1 MEELQEVKN
10 QIKEFVKVCNHE
22 KSLELLE
29 KLATGKML
37 RSKLILK
44 IAGISIESI
53 KLCAVVEMIHAA
65 SLLHDDVI
73 DEANTRRGRPS
84 VNALYDNK
92 TAIMFRDILYSRAF
106 TELSQMDKNIAY
118 TISNAV
124 TLLSIGEMIDVDLT
138 NTFNKSYDKY
148 LDMIYKKTASLIEA
162 SSKAAAILS
171 KKDENKYALYGKNL
185 GLAFQMVDDILD
197 ITQDS
202 KTLGKPAMLDFVEG
216 KVTIPYLLL
225 YERIENKT
233 KLEALYKKELT
244 KIFFKSTCSSFKS
257 KLGRLRQINRLSS
270 RTCKFC
276 LAQCHIFSKDSL
288 SSFLIDNNKPYP
300 CPSEWDIPLFPVSIT
315 RPLWSTNL
323 AL

>member
-44 IAGISIESI
+44 IAGISQESI

-73 DEANTRRGRPS
+73 DDADTRRGKPS

-92 TAIMFRDILYSRAF
+92 TSIMFGDILYSRAF
-106 TELSQMDKNIAY
+106 TELSQMDKRVAY

-138 NTFNKSYDKY
+138 NSFNTSYDLY

-162 SSKAAAILS
+162 SAKAAAIIAGL
-171 KKDENKYALYGKNL
+171 DEEKYALYGKNL

-202 KTLGKPAMLDFVEG
+202 ATLGKPSMHDFVEG

-225 YERIENKT
+225 HERIEDKT
-233 KLEALYKKELT
+233 RLESLYKKELSEQDSAWIKEQMNIT
-244 KIFFKSTCSSFKS
+244 NALNDSILQAKAI
-257 KLGRLRQINRLSS
+257 GNEAIN
-270 RTCKFC
+270 
-276 LAQCHIFSKDSL
+276 AV
-288 SSFLIDNNKPYP
+288 IDEENSQTLVMIMKAMI
-300 CPSEWDIPLFPVSIT
+300 EREF
-315 RPLWSTNL
+315 
-323 AL
+323 

>member
-1 MEELQEVKN
+1 MEELLEVKN

-44 IAGISIESI
+44 IAGVTKESI

-73 DEANTRRGRPS
+73 DEADTRRGQPS

-92 TAIMFRDILYSRAF
+92 TSIMFGDILYSRAF
-106 TELSQMDKNIAY
+106 TELSQMDKKVAY

-138 NTFNKSYDKY
+138 NSFNKSYDLY

-162 SSKAAAILS
+162 SAKAAAIIAGL
-171 KKDENKYALYGKNL
+171 DEEKYALYGKNL

-202 KTLGKPAMLDFVEG
+202 ATLGKPAMHDYVEG

-225 YERIENKT
+225 HERVEDKT
-233 KLEALYKKELT
+233 KLESLYKKELT
-244 KIFFKSTCSSFKS
+244 TEESSWIKEQM
-257 KLGRLRQINRLSS
+257 QITNALN
-270 RTCKFC
+270 
-276 LAQCHIFSKDSL
+276 DSIL
-288 SSFLIDNNKPYP
+288 QAKAIGNEAINAVIDEENSQTLVMIMKAMI
-300 CPSEWDIPLFPVSIT
+300 EREF
-315 RPLWSTNL
+315 
-323 AL
+323 

>member
-22 KSLELLE
+22 KSLELLD

-44 IAGISIESI
+44 IAGISQESI

-73 DEANTRRGRPS
+73 DDADTRRGQPS

-92 TAIMFRDILYSRAF
+92 TSIMFGDILYSRAF
-106 TELSQMDKNIAY
+106 TELSQMDKKVAY

-138 NTFNKSYDKY
+138 NSFNTSYDLY

-162 SSKAAAILS
+162 SAKAAAIIAGL
-171 KKDENKYALYGKNL
+171 DVDKYALYGKNL
-185 GLAFQMVDDILD
+185 GLAFQMIDDILD

-202 KTLGKPAMLDFVEG
+202 ATLGKPAMHDFVEG

-225 YERIENKT
+225 HERIEDKT
-233 KLEALYKKELT
+233 RLESLYKKKLSEQE
-244 KIFFKSTCSSFKS
+244 SSWIKEQM
-257 KLGRLRQINRLSS
+257 QITNALN
-270 RTCKFC
+270 
-276 LAQCHIFSKDSL
+276 DSIL
-288 SSFLIDNNKPYP
+288 QAKAIGNEAINAVIDEENSQTLVMIMKAMI
-300 CPSEWDIPLFPVSIT
+300 EREF
-315 RPLWSTNL
+315 
-323 AL
+323 

>member
-1 MEELQEVKN
+1 MEELELVKN
-10 QIKEFVKVCNHE
+10 QIKNFVKVCNHE
-22 KSLELLE
+22 KSLELLD

-44 IAGISIESI
+44 IAGISQESI

-73 DEANTRRGRPS
+73 DDADTRRGKPS

-92 TAIMFRDILYSRAF
+92 TSIMFGDILYSRAF
-106 TELSQMDKNIAY
+106 TELSQMDKRVAY

-138 NTFNKSYDKY
+138 NSFNTSYDLY

-162 SSKAAAILS
+162 AAKAAAIIARL
-171 KKDENKYALYGKNL
+171 DEQKYALYGKNL
-185 GLAFQMVDDILD
+185 GLAFQMIDDILD

-202 KTLGKPAMLDFVEG
+202 ATLGKPSMHDFVEG

-225 YERIENKT
+225 HERIEDKAR
-233 KLEALYKKELT
+233 LESLYKKELNEQDT
-244 KIFFKSTCSSFKS
+244 TWIKE
-257 KLGRLRQINRLSS
+257 QM
-270 RTCKFC
+270 
-276 LAQCHIFSKDSL
+276 
-288 SSFLIDNNKPYP
+288 
-300 CPSEWDIPLFPVSIT
+300 SIT
-315 RPLWSTNL
+315 N
-323 AL
+323 ALNDSILQAKAIGNEAINAVIDEENSQTLVLIMKAMIEREF

>member
-10 QIKEFVKVCNHE
+10 QIKKFVEVCNHQ
-22 KSLELLE
+22 KSLELLD

-44 IAGISIESI
+44 IAGVNEESI

-73 DEANTRRGRPS
+73 DEADTRRGQPS

-92 TAIMFRDILYSRAF
+92 TSIMFGDILYSRAF
-106 TELSQMDKNIAY
+106 TELSQMDKRVAY

-138 NTFNKSYDKY
+138 NSFNKSYDLY

-162 SSKAAAILS
+162 SAKAAAIIAGL
-171 KKDENKYALYGKNL
+171 DEEKYALYGKNL

-202 KTLGKPAMLDFVEG
+202 ATLGKPAMLDFVEG

-225 YERIENKT
+225 HERIEDKF
-233 KLEALYKKELT
+233 KLESLYKKELNQEE
-244 KIFFKSTCSSFKS
+244 SSWIKEQM
-257 KLGRLRQINRLSS
+257 QITNALN
-270 RTCKFC
+270 
-276 LAQCHIFSKDSL
+276 DSIL
-288 SSFLIDNNKPYP
+288 QAKAIGNEAINAVIDEENSQTLVMIMKAMI
-300 CPSEWDIPLFPVSIT
+300 EREF
-315 RPLWSTNL
+315 
-323 AL
+323 

>member
-1 MEELQEVKN
+1 MEELLEVKN

-22 KSLELLE
+22 KSLELLD

-44 IAGISIESI
+44 IAGVNEESI

-73 DEANTRRGRPS
+73 DDSDTRRGQPS

-92 TAIMFRDILYSRAF
+92 TSIMFGDILYSRAF
-106 TELSQMDKNIAY
+106 TELSQMDKRVAY

-138 NTFNKSYDKY
+138 NSFNKSYDLY

-162 SSKAAAILS
+162 SAKAAAIIAGLN
-171 KKDENKYALYGKNL
+171 EEKYALYGKNL
-185 GLAFQMVDDILD
+185 GLAFQMIDDILD

-202 KTLGKPAMLDFVEG
+202 ATLGKPAMHDYVEG

-225 YERIENKT
+225 HERIEDKT
-233 KLEALYKKELT
+233 KLESLYKKELT
-244 KIFFKSTCSSFKS
+244 QDESSWIKEQM
-257 KLGRLRQINRLSS
+257 QITNALN
-270 RTCKFC
+270 
-276 LAQCHIFSKDSL
+276 DSIL
-288 SSFLIDNNKPYP
+288 QAKAIGNEAINAVIDEENSQTLVMIMKAMI
-300 CPSEWDIPLFPVSIT
+300 EREF
-315 RPLWSTNL
+315 
-323 AL
+323 

>member
-1 MEELQEVKN
+1 MEELEKVKN
-10 QIKEFVKVCNHE
+10 QIREFVSVCTHQ

-73 DEANTRRGRPS
+73 DEANTRRGQPS

-92 TAIMFRDILYSRAF
+92 TSIMFGDILYSRAF

-124 TLLSIGEMIDVDLT
+124 TLLSIGEMMDVDLT

-162 SSKAAAILS
+162 SAKAAAILS

-202 KTLGKPAMLDFVEG
+202 KTLGKPAMLDFIEG

-225 YERIENKT
+225 HERIENKT

-244 KIFFKSTCSSFKS
+244 SDESLWIKEQMTITKALDDSIALAKQIGNIAIDAVKDEDNSETLIFIMKAMIEREF
-257 KLGRLRQINRLSS
+257 
-270 RTCKFC
+270 
-276 LAQCHIFSKDSL
+276 
-288 SSFLIDNNKPYP
+288 
-300 CPSEWDIPLFPVSIT
+300 
-315 RPLWSTNL
+315 
-323 AL
+323 

>member
-44 IAGISIESI
+44 IAGVNEESI

-73 DEANTRRGRPS
+73 DEADTRRGQPS

-92 TAIMFRDILYSRAF
+92 TSIMFGDILYSRAF
-106 TELSQMDKNIAY
+106 TELSQMDKRVAY

-138 NTFNKSYDKY
+138 NSFNKSYDLY

-162 SSKAAAILS
+162 SAKAAAIIAGL
-171 KKDENKYALYGKNL
+171 DENKYALYGKNL

-202 KTLGKPAMLDFVEG
+202 ATLGKPAMLDFVEG

-225 YERIENKT
+225 HERVQDKT
-233 KLEALYKKELT
+233 KLESLYKKEL
-244 KIFFKSTCSSFKS
+244 SAEESSWIKEQMS
-257 KLGRLRQINRLSS
+257 ITNALNDSILQAKAIGNEAIN
-270 RTCKFC
+270 
-276 LAQCHIFSKDSL
+276 AVIDEKDSQTL
-288 SSFLIDNNKPYP
+288 VMIMKAMIEREF
-300 CPSEWDIPLFPVSIT
+300 
-315 RPLWSTNL
+315 
-323 AL
+323 

>member
-1 MEELQEVKN
+1 MEELEKVKN
-10 QIKEFVKVCNHE
+10 QIREFVSVCNHQ

-73 DEANTRRGRPS
+73 DEANTRRGQPS

-92 TAIMFRDILYSRAF
+92 TSIMFGDILYSRAF
-106 TELSQMDKNIAY
+106 TELSQMDKQIAY

-124 TLLSIGEMIDVDLT
+124 TLLSIGEMMDVDLT

-244 KIFFKSTCSSFKS
+244 S
-257 KLGRLRQINRLSS
+257 
-270 RTCKFC
+270 
-276 LAQCHIFSKDSL
+276 DESL
-288 SSFLIDNNKPYP
+288 WIK
-300 CPSEWDIPLFPVSIT
+300 EQMTIT
-315 RPLWSTNL
+315 RALDDSIAL
-323 AL
+323 AKQIGNIAIDAVKDEEDSETLIFIMKAMIEREF

>member
-1 MEELQEVKN
+1 VEELQQVKE
-10 QIKEFVKVCNHE
+10 QIKKFVEVCNHK
-22 KSLELLE
+22 KSLELLD

-44 IAGISIESI
+44 IAGVNEESI

-73 DEANTRRGRPS
+73 DDADTRRGQPS

-92 TAIMFRDILYSRAF
+92 TSIMFGDILYSRAF
-106 TELSQMDKNIAY
+106 TELSLMDKRVAY

-138 NTFNKSYDKY
+138 NSFNKSYDLY

-162 SSKAAAILS
+162 SAKAAAILAGL
-171 KKDENKYALYGKNL
+171 DEVKYALYGKNL

-202 KTLGKPAMLDFVEG
+202 ITLGKPAMHDYVEG

-225 YERIENKT
+225 HERLEDKT
-233 KLEALYKKELT
+233 KLESLYKKELT
-244 KIFFKSTCSSFKS
+244 LDESNWIKEQMNITNALNDSILQAKAI
-257 KLGRLRQINRLSS
+257 GNEAIN
-270 RTCKFC
+270 
-276 LAQCHIFSKDSL
+276 AVNDEKDSQTL
-288 SSFLIDNNKPYP
+288 VMIMKAMIEREF
-300 CPSEWDIPLFPVSIT
+300 
-315 RPLWSTNL
+315 
-323 AL
+323 